1 MYKTNEELAEE
12 AAILNFESC
21 IAGLL
26 NEGLP
31 SGEVAADRETAI
43 GWVTESFDVSGDREL
58 LCFHLG
64 LPYGYLKNEQVQVH

>member
-1 MYKTNEELAEE
+1 
-12 AAILNFESC
+12 
-21 IAGLL
+21 L

-43 GWVTESFDVSGDREL
+43 GWITGAFDVSGDREL